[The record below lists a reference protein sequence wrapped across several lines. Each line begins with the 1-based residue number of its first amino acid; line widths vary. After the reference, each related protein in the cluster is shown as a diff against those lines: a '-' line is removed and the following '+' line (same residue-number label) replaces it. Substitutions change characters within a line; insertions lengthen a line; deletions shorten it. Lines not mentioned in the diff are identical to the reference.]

1 MSRFVLKRKSRP
13 FQQGDSNSPKIRVKP
28 DTYALLTVWAQET
41 GLPITELAR
50 QAVNYAAEHLAW
62 EGEEY
67 PGGNRV

>member
-1 MSRFVLKRKSRP
+1 MARFILKRKSKS

-50 QAVNYAAEHLAW
+50 RAISFAAENLTW
-62 EGEEY
+62 DGEK
-67 PGGNRV
+67 

>member
-1 MSRFVLKRKSRP
+1 MAQFVLKRRSKS

-50 QAVNYAAEHLAW
+50 RAISFAAENLTW
-62 EGEEY
+62 EDMES
-67 PGGNRV
+67 